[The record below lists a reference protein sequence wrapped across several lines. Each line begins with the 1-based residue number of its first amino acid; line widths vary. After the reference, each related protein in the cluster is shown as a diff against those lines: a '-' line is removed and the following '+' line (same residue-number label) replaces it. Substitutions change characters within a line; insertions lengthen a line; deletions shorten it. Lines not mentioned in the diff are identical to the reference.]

1 MLQNQKTIA
10 ANNMKLI
17 VGLGNP
23 GSKYNGTRHNVGFDI
38 IDRLAKQFAQ
48 GEPATTK
55 FDSVLI
61 ETRCNGEKTLLMK
74 PQKFMNRS
82 GSPIKQAIAFYKADP
97 ELDLLIIVDDI
108 HLPCGSYRLRQG
120 GAPGGHN
127 GLSDI
132 SNHFGELD
140 LSRLRIGV
148 DEPGII
154 PQTDYVLGRF
164 TPDQQEAIKPALEG
178 AVKAAVTWIACGID
192 EAMNKCNES
201 GKTETRN

>member
-1 MLQNQKTIA
+1 
-10 ANNMKLI
+10 
-17 VGLGNP
+17 
-23 GSKYNGTRHNVGFDI
+23 
-38 IDRLAKQFAQ
+38 
-48 GEPATTK
+48 
-55 FDSVLI
+55 
-61 ETRCNGEKTLLMK
+61 MK

-154 PQTDYVLGRF
+154 PKTDYVLGRF
-164 TPDQQEAIKPALEG
+164 TPEQQEAIEPALEG
-178 AVKAAVTWIACGID
+178 AVKAAVTWVACGID

>member
-74 PQKFMNRS
+74 PQT
-82 GSPIKQAIAFYKADP
+82 
-97 ELDLLIIVDDI
+97 
-108 HLPCGSYRLRQG
+108 
-120 GAPGGHN
+120 
-127 GLSDI
+127 
-132 SNHFGELD
+132 SNCFL
-140 LSRLRIGV
+140 
-148 DEPGII
+148 
-154 PQTDYVLGRF
+154 
-164 TPDQQEAIKPALEG
+164 
-178 AVKAAVTWIACGID
+178 
-192 EAMNKCNES
+192 
-201 GKTETRN
+201 